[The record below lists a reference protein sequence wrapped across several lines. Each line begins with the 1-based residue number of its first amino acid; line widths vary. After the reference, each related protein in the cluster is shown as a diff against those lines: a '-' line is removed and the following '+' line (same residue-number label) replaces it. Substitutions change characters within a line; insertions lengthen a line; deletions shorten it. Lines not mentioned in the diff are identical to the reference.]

1 MGVDFRLMRRTP
13 STSSDIDEEE
23 LSEWVP
29 AERPGNSEVKGF
41 APFEVAPGFGISRGF
56 LF

>member
-1 MGVDFRLMRRTP
+1 MRRTP

-23 LSEWVP
+23 LCEWVP
-29 AERPGNSEVKGF
+29 AERPGNSEVKGL
-41 APFEVAPGFGISRGF
+41 APLKLPLEGTSRGF

>member
-1 MGVDFRLMRRTP
+1 MRRTP

-23 LSEWVP
+23 LCEWVP
-29 AERPGNSEVKGF
+29 AERPGNSEVKGL
-41 APFEVAPGFGISRGF
+41 AHLKLPRFEGTSRGF